1 MGSMDRSKKR
11 NQLWKKA
18 LVHFAL
24 CFVMGFFTGF
34 APHSTATLFSHRRA
48 DRQPVTGIGFLP
60 AAPVEQVVEPDAD
73 NDDPPPPAEGSVEAQ
88 PPSRRLLI
96 IVTTTRADDRFQGAL
111 LLRLAHTLRLV
122 PPPLLWVVVQ
132 AYAEAP
138 ATAAMLRTTGLM
150 YRHLTF
156 KENFTDPAA
165 EADHQRNVALSHVE
179 YHRLTGIVHF
189 AGASNAYDLRFFDEI
204 REIEVFGT
212 WPVAM
217 VSTNR
222 KRVVLDGPVCRAS
235 RVEGWI
241 SKDLSDDKRLLL
253 TATDMNPRP
262 PKINISGFAFNSSI
276 LWDPERWG
284 RPTSLP
290 DTSQDSIK
298 FVHEVILEDE
308 TKLKCL
314 AADCCPRI
322 MVWHLY
328 TPRAIPLPFHHQ
340 SQAKR

>member
-60 AAPVEQVVEPDAD
+60 AAPVEQVVEPDGEAVNRSLIEIPRSAVAAAVAPGAD

-204 REIEVFGT
+204 REIEKETSG
-212 WPVAM
+212 A
-217 VSTNR
+217 
-222 KRVVLDGPVCRAS
+222 VLDAS
-235 RVEGWI
+235 RPRRI
-241 SKDLSDDKRLLL
+241 PSRFPAAFPL
-253 TATDMNPRP
+253 TA
-262 PKINISGFAFNSSI
+262 A
-276 LWDPERWG
+276 
-284 RPTSLP
+284 RPTSNTGFRRETSRDGTRTPVTTIDRLRGAP
-290 DTSQDSIK
+290 D
-298 FVHEVILEDE
+298 
-308 TKLKCL
+308 
-314 AADCCPRI
+314 PRR
-322 MVWHLY
+322 VPHVAVSVGPA
-328 TPRAIPLPFHHQ
+328 TPAPARD
-340 SQAKR
+340 